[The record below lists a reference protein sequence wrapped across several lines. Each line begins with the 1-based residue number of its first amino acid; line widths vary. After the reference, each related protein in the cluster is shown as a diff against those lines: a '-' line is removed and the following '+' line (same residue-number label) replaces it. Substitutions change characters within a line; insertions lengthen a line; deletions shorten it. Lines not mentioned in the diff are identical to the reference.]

1 MGVKKSVDSSDKVL
15 NCKLYNKGM
24 CRHDNVS
31 EHAEKGISY
40 QHYCSHC
47 FAITGKRF
55 EHPKSQCFR
64 FKGEGKDVDQGQK
77 V

>member
-1 MGVKKSVDSSDKVL
+1 M
-15 NCKLYNKGM
+15 
-24 CRHDNVS
+24 S
-31 EHAEKGISY
+31 EHVEKGTLY

-55 EHPKSQCFR
+55 EHPKSQCLR
-64 FKGEGKDVDQGQK
+64 FKREGKDVDQGQK